1 MRAPPPRSSNGA
13 VLEILPPPRG
23 LSIATATLV
32 NPLMARYA
40 ERHQIALIMCA
51 SLRNRSDM
59 MHECRKDV
67 SPPFFALLAE
77 RMPCQMTITNPAPR
91 AAIPLVLIVPTREMV
106 IVSLHNF
113 FVRLAVAAFSICK
126 IRTARHAAGALRFSR
141 HHFTS
146 ITA

>member
-1 MRAPPPRSSNGA
+1 
-13 VLEILPPPRG
+13 
-23 LSIATATLV
+23 
-32 NPLMARYA
+32 
-40 ERHQIALIMCA
+40 
-51 SLRNRSDM
+51 M
-59 MHECRKDV
+59 MHKRRENV
-67 SPPFFALLAE
+67 SAPFFALLAE